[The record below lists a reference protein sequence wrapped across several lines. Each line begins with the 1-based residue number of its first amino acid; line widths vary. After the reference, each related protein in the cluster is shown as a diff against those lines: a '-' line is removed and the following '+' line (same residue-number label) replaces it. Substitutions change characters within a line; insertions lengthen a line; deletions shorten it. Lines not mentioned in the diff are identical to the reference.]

1 MALSVGT
8 LLSQILWPGCA
19 DLTAPLPNTQVKQRA
34 VTKLILSFC
43 QRCSFSVIV
52 GTASVLPDYF
62 PVLLSTYTEARL
74 IFFSSISPL
83 FSLSWQLF
91 SKLPQVFSNFRLSYC
106 PRKWSIFFTPQ
117 SWHNAHTL
125 LGFMKVCRAASRL
138 LACWTTRRLWH
149 FEGWGWNWLTAVLIL
164 GVFNGPKKYSNYTQ
178 FIQGF
183 KRSPNLYNSLSAGR
197 VHVWV
202 QVQAPA
208 CHLTITPQGYDCF
221 LEFNCL
227 LEWFQK
233 TIEGI
238 DCKINGQAYGAV
250 LTAQACFGRVGQAS
264 TNTGRF
270 QGGCNHCWQRAS
282 SLEEKVLQLL
292 CWFAILLSWRV
303 KKVLM
308 IYTFQFVTRIFRQS

>member
-1 MALSVGT
+1 MQT
-8 LLSQILWPGCA
+8 LQPHCQAHRS
-19 DLTAPLPNTQVKQRA
+19 NRRA
-34 VTKLILSFC
+34 VTKLILSYC

-138 LACWTTRRLWH
+138 LACWTTRRLGH
-149 FEGWGWNWLTAVLIL
+149 FEWRGWNWLTAVLIL
-164 GVFNGPKKYSNYTQ
+164 GVYNGPKKNSNYTQ

-183 KRSPNLYNSLSAGR
+183 RSRSNLYNLLSAGR
-197 VHVWV
+197 VHIWV
-202 QVQAPA
+202 QVQA
-208 CHLTITPQGYDCF
+208 
-221 LEFNCL
+221 CL
-227 LEWFQK
+227 SSDNHSPRLFQK